1 MGASGWHSPMSPEFI
16 GLILLVALLVIN
28 VQATRRIVRSGQQGF
43 RRAMLLGGVWV
54 VPFLGAWLVRANLQA
69 AAVPADGQPEAG
81 ERESAPAH
89 LEAPAI
95 ATFDVLAHLQNP
107 QDLPQLN
114 WQALDAWAHGAGD
127 RTPQAMAEALNQGR
141 RAWLLH
147 LRDALGTHM
156 HLHEGADCFILSPL
170 APSVASATARYVT
183 TTRQRIDR
191 LLKGMAHFP
200 VAEKCILLVLDDED
214 TYYHYVAQFYGEDG
228 EFARSG
234 GMFIHFGCP
243 HFVVVAADLANIEP
257 VIAHEM
263 THNALAHLHLPTW
276 LDEGLAVNTER
287 RLKGAPPAQ
296 HTAAQL
302 HHLHQLFWTPERM
315 QEFWAGTS
323 FQRTD
328 DGNLLSYEL
337 ARILVD
343 HMARD
348 WAAFTGFVNAAQ
360 RSDAGAQA
368 AAEMLAVDLG
378 RSVGALLG
386 MDSDTGL
393 APDPVRWGR
402 AAA

>member
-1 MGASGWHSPMSPEFI
+1 MSPEFI
-16 GLILLVALLVIN
+16 GVALLAGLLVLN
-28 VQATRRIVRSGQQGF
+28 VHATRKIARSGEQGF
-43 RRAMLLGGVWV
+43 RKAMLMGGVWV
-54 VPFLGAWLVRANLQA
+54 IPFLGAWLVKSHLQTAALPDDGNPGAGQAEPAPTQLQA
-69 AAVPADGQPEAG
+69 PGGAA
-81 ERESAPAH
+81 
-89 LEAPAI
+89 
-95 ATFDVLAHLQNP
+95 FDVLAHLQNR
-107 QDLPQLN
+107 QDLPQMD
-114 WQALDAWAHGAGD
+114 WAALDTWAHGAGD
-127 RTPQAMAEALNQGR
+127 RAPEAVAEALNQGR

-147 LRDALGTHM
+147 LRDALGAHM
-156 HLHEGADCFILSPL
+156 HLYEGADCFILSPL
-170 APSVASATARYVT
+170 APAVARATARYVT

-191 LLKGMAHFP
+191 LLAGMAHFP
-200 VAEKCILLVLDDED
+200 VAEKSILLVLQDED

-243 HFVVVAADLANIEP
+243 HFVVVAAELAAIEP

-296 HTAAQL
+296 HTPAQL
-302 HHLHQLFWTPERM
+302 HYLHQRFWTPERM

-348 WAAFTGFVNAAQ
+348 WAAFTAFVTTAQ
-360 RSDAGAQA
+360 RRDAGAQA
-368 AAEMLAVDLG
+368 ADEVLSVDLG
-378 RSVGALLG
+378 RSVGALLDIDG
-386 MDSDTGL
+386 DDHAGW
-393 APDPVRWGR
+393 APESARWGD
-402 AAA
+402 AAG

>member
-1 MGASGWHSPMSPEFI
+1 MPPPPTALIELAGIERVFRLGDSEVHALHELDLRIDAGEYVAVMGPSGSGKST
-16 GLILLVALLVIN
+16 LLN
-28 VQATRRIVRSGQQGF
+28 
-43 RRAMLLGGVWV
+43 LLGLLDPKFEGLSEM
-54 VPFLGAWLVRANLQA
+54 PE
-69 AAVPADGQPEAG
+69 GQ
-81 ERESAPAH
+81 
-89 LEAPAI
+89 
-95 ATFDVLAHLQNP
+95 
-107 QDLPQLN
+107 
-114 WQALDAWAHGAGD
+114 
-127 RTPQAMAEALNQGR
+127 R
-141 RAWLLH
+141 RKD

-170 APSVASATARYVT
+170 EPSVARATARYVT

-191 LLKGMAHFP
+191 LLAGMAHFP
-200 VAEKCILLVLDDED
+200 VAEKSILLVLDDED
-214 TYYHYVAQFYGEDG
+214 TYYHYVAQFYGSDG

-243 HFVVVAADLANIEP
+243 HFVVVAADLAAIEP

-263 THNALAHLHLPTW
+263 THSALAHLHLPTW

-296 HTAAQL
+296 HTPAQL
-302 HHLHQLFWTPERM
+302 HHLHQRFWTPERM

-348 WAAFTGFVNAAQ
+348 WAAFTAFVTTAQ
-360 RSDAGAQA
+360 RRDAGAQA
-368 AAEMLAVDLG
+368 AVEVLSVDLG
-378 RSVGALLG
+378 SSVGALLDIVDNDG
-386 MDSDTGL
+386 W
-393 APDPVRWGR
+393 APDPARWGG

>member
-1 MGASGWHSPMSPEFI
+1 MTPEFI
-16 GLILLVALLVIN
+16 ALVLVVALLVVN
-28 VQATRRIVRSGQQGF
+28 VQASRRIARSGESSF
-43 RRAMLLGGVWV
+43 RKTMWVGGVWV
-54 VPFLGAWLVRANLQA
+54 LPFLGAWLAKSHLPPTAESGDDLQ
-69 AAVPADGQPEAG
+69 DIGEA
-81 ERESAPAH
+81 EPAPAI
-89 LEAPAI
+89 LEAPGMGG
-95 ATFDVLAHLQNP
+95 FDVLARLHHP
-107 QDLPQLN
+107 QDLPQLD
-114 WQALDAWAHGAGD
+114 WPALDAWAHGDSGD
-127 RTPQAMAEALNQGR
+127 RRPEDIAQALNQGR

-147 LRDALGTHM
+147 LRDALGQHM

-170 APSVASATARYVT
+170 DRSVARATARYVT
-183 TTRQRIDR
+183 TTRQRIER
-191 LLKGMAHFP
+191 LLAGMAHFP

-243 HFVVVAADLANIEP
+243 HFVVVAADLAAIEP

-263 THNALAHLHLPTW
+263 THNALAHLQLPTW

-296 HTAAQL
+296 YTAAQL
-302 HHLHQLFWTPERM
+302 HHMHQRFWTPERM

-348 WAAFTGFVNAAQ
+348 WAAFTAFVNAAQ
-360 RSDAGAQA
+360 RADAGAQA
-368 AAEMLAVDLG
+368 ASDALAVDLG
-378 RSVGALLG
+378 RSVGALLDIG
-386 MDSDTGL
+386 DAYAW
-393 APDPVRWGR
+393 APDPGRWRR

>member
-1 MGASGWHSPMSPEFI
+1 MLLCWLPFAMPPEFF

-28 VQATRRIVRSGQQGF
+28 VQTTRRIVRSGEQGF
-43 RRAMLLGGVWV
+43 RKVMLMSGVWV
-54 VPFLGAWLVRANLQA
+54 VPFLGAWLVKTNLSA
-69 AAVPADGQPEAG
+69 AAVPSDRQPESG
-81 ERESAPAH
+81 EPEPAPTH
-89 LEAPAI
+89 LEAPGVAG
-95 ATFDVLAHLQNP
+95 FNVLAHLQNP
-107 QDLPQLN
+107 QDLPQLD
-114 WQALDAWAHGAGD
+114 WPALDAWSRGAGG
-127 RTPQAMAEALNQGR
+127 RAPEAVAEALNQGR

-147 LRDALGTHM
+147 LRDALGIHM

-170 APSVASATARYVT
+170 PLSVARATERYVT

-243 HFVVVAADLANIEP
+243 HFVVVAADLAAIEP

-263 THNALAHLHLPTW
+263 THNALAHLQLPTW

-302 HHLHQLFWTPERM
+302 HHLHQRFWTPERM

-348 WAAFTGFVNAAQ
+348 WSAFTGFVNAAQ

-368 AAEMLAVDLG
+368 AADMLAVDLG

-386 MDSDTGL
+386 MDSDAGL
-393 APDPVRWGR
+393 APNPKRWGR

>member
-1 MGASGWHSPMSPEFI
+1 MSPEFI
-16 GLILLVALLVIN
+16 GLALLAGLLVVN
-28 VQATRRIVRSGQQGF
+28 VQATRQIARSGEQGF
-43 RRAMLLGGVWV
+43 RKAMFMGGVWAI
-54 VPFLGAWLVRANLQA
+54 PFLGAWLVKANLQTL
-69 AAVPADGQPEAG
+69 AVPDDNHAVAG
-81 ERESAPAH
+81 EAEPAPMH
-89 LEAPAI
+89 LQAPGVAS
-95 ATFDVLAHLQNP
+95 FDVLTHLHNR
-107 QDLPQLN
+107 QDLPQMD
-114 WQALDAWAHGAGD
+114 WPALDIWAHGAGD
-127 RTPQAMAEALNQGR
+127 RAPEVAAEALNQGR

-147 LRDALGTHM
+147 LRDALGAHM

-170 APSVASATARYVT
+170 APSVARATARYVT

-191 LLKGMAHFP
+191 LLAGMAHFP
-200 VAEKCILLVLDDED
+200 VTEKCILLVLEDED

-243 HFVVVAADLANIEP
+243 HFVVVAADLAAIEP

-296 HTAAQL
+296 HTPAQL
-302 HHLHQLFWTPERM
+302 HYLHQRFWTPERM

-348 WAAFTGFVNAAQ
+348 WAAFTAFVTTAQ
-360 RSDAGAQA
+360 RSDGGAQA
-368 AAEMLAVDLG
+368 AADVLSVDLG
-378 RSVGALLG
+378 RSVGALLDIDG
-386 MDSDTGL
+386 DDHAGW
-393 APDPVRWGR
+393 APDPARWGR
-402 AAA
+402 AAG

>member
-1 MGASGWHSPMSPEFI
+1 M
-16 GLILLVALLVIN
+16 
-28 VQATRRIVRSGQQGF
+28 
-43 RRAMLLGGVWV
+43 
-54 VPFLGAWLVRANLQA
+54 
-69 AAVPADGQPEAG
+69 AD
-81 ERESAPAH
+81 
-89 LEAPAI
+89 
-95 ATFDVLAHLQNP
+95 
-107 QDLPQLN
+107 
-114 WQALDAWAHGAGD
+114 
-127 RTPQAMAEALNQGR
+127 ALNQGR

-170 APSVASATARYVT
+170 EPSVARATARYVT

-191 LLKGMAHFP
+191 LLAGMAHFP
-200 VAEKCILLVLDDED
+200 VAEKSILLVLDDED
-214 TYYHYVAQFYGEDG
+214 TYYHYVAQFYGSDG

-234 GMFIHFGCP
+234 GMFIQFGCP
-243 HFVVVAADLANIEP
+243 HFVVVAADLAAIEP

-263 THNALAHLHLPTW
+263 THSALAHLHLPTW

-296 HTAAQL
+296 HTPAQL
-302 HHLHQLFWTPERM
+302 HHLHQRFWTPERM

-348 WAAFTGFVNAAQ
+348 WAAFTAFVTTAQ
-360 RSDAGAQA
+360 RRDAGAQA
-368 AAEMLAVDLG
+368 AVEVLSVDLG
-378 RSVGALLG
+378 SSVGALLDIVDNEG
-386 MDSDTGL
+386 W
-393 APDPVRWGR
+393 APDPARWGG

>member
-1 MGASGWHSPMSPEFI
+1 M
-16 GLILLVALLVIN
+16 
-28 VQATRRIVRSGQQGF
+28 R
-43 RRAMLLGGVWV
+43 
-54 VPFLGAWLVRANLQA
+54 
-69 AAVPADGQPEAG
+69 
-81 ERESAPAH
+81 
-89 LEAPAI
+89 
-95 ATFDVLAHLQNP
+95 AHLQNP
-107 QDLPQLN
+107 QDLPQLD
-114 WQALDAWAHGAGD
+114 WPALDAWAHGTGD
-127 RTPQAMAEALNQGR
+127 RAPEAVADALNQGR

-170 APSVASATARYVT
+170 EPSVARATARYVT

-191 LLKGMAHFP
+191 LLAGMAHFP
-200 VAEKCILLVLDDED
+200 VAEKSILLVLEDED

-243 HFVVVAADLANIEP
+243 HFVVVAADLAAIEP

-263 THNALAHLHLPTW
+263 THNALAHLQLPTW

-302 HHLHQLFWTPERM
+302 HFLHQRFWTPERM

-348 WAAFTGFVNAAQ
+348 WAAFTAFVTTAQ
-360 RSDAGAQA
+360 RRDAGAQA
-368 AAEMLAVDLG
+368 AVEVLSVDLG
-378 RSVGALLG
+378 SSVGALLDIVDNEG
-386 MDSDTGL
+386 W
-393 APDPVRWGR
+393 APDPARWGG

>member
-1 MGASGWHSPMSPEFI
+1 MSPVLI
-16 GLILLVALLVIN
+16 GLVLLVVLLVLN
-28 VQATRRIVRSGQQGF
+28 VQATRQIVRTGLQGF
-43 RRAMLLGGVWV
+43 RKTMLTGGVWV
-54 VPFLGAWLVRANLQA
+54 LPFLGAWLVKIHLQS
-69 AAVPADGQPEAG
+69 AAVPAPGESGAG
-81 ERESAPAH
+81 EAEPAPEH
-89 LEAPAI
+89 LEAPGVAS
-95 ATFDVLAHLQNP
+95 FDVRGHLQNT
-107 QDLPQLN
+107 QNLPQLD
-114 WQALDAWAHGAGD
+114 WPALDAWAHGAGNRAPAAVAD
-127 RTPQAMAEALNQGR
+127 ALNQGR

-170 APSVASATARYVT
+170 EPSVARATARYVT

-191 LLKGMAHFP
+191 LLAGMAHFP
-200 VAEKCILLVLDDED
+200 VAEKSILLVLDDED
-214 TYYHYVAQFYGEDG
+214 TYYHYVAQFYGSDG

-243 HFVVVAADLANIEP
+243 HFVVVAANLAAIEP

-263 THNALAHLHLPTW
+263 THSALAHLHLPTW

-296 HTAAQL
+296 HTPAQL
-302 HHLHQLFWTPERM
+302 HHLHQRFWTPERM

-348 WAAFTGFVNAAQ
+348 WAAFTAFVTTAQ
-360 RSDAGAQA
+360 RRDAGAQA
-368 AAEMLAVDLG
+368 AVEVLSVDLG
-378 RSVGALLG
+378 SSVGALLDIVDNEG
-386 MDSDTGL
+386 W
-393 APDPVRWGR
+393 APDPARWGG

>member
-1 MGASGWHSPMSPEFI
+1 MSPVFV
-16 GLILLVALLVIN
+16 GLVLLVVLLVIN
-28 VQATRRIVRSGQQGF
+28 VQATRQIVRSGEQGF
-43 RRAMLLGGVWV
+43 RTAMLMGGVWV
-54 VPFLGAWLVRANLQA
+54 LPFLGAWLVKTHLQSA
-69 AAVPADGQPEAG
+69 AAWAPGESDAG
-81 ERESAPAH
+81 EAEPAPEH
-89 LEAPAI
+89 LEAPGA
-95 ATFDVLAHLQNP
+95 ASFDVLAHLQNT
-107 QDLPQLN
+107 QDLPQLD
-114 WQALDAWAHGAGD
+114 WPALDAWAHGAGD
-127 RTPQAMAEALNQGR
+127 RAPEVVGEALNQGR
-141 RAWLLH
+141 RGWLLH

-156 HLHEGADCFILSPL
+156 HLQERADCFILSPL
-170 APSVASATARYVT
+170 PPPVARATARYVT

-191 LLKGMAHFP
+191 LLAGMAHFP
-200 VAEKCILLVLDDED
+200 VAEKSILLVLDDED

-243 HFVVVAADLANIEP
+243 HFVVVAANLANIEP

-296 HTAAQL
+296 HSPAQL
-302 HHLHQLFWTPERM
+302 HYLHQRFWTPERM

-323 FQRTD
+323 FHRTD

-348 WAAFTGFVNAAQ
+348 WAAFTAFVTSAQ

-368 AAEMLAVDLG
+368 AGDLLSVDLG
-378 RSVGALLG
+378 RSVGALLDIDDNHG
-386 MDSDTGL
+386 W
-393 APDPVRWGR
+393 APDPARWGT
-402 AAA
+402 AAV

>member
-1 MGASGWHSPMSPEFI
+1 MSPEFI
-16 GLILLVALLVIN
+16 GLVLLVVLLVIN
-28 VQATRRIVRSGQQGF
+28 GKVTRQIVRSGEQGF
-43 RRAMLLGGVWV
+43 RKAMLMGGVWV
-54 VPFLGAWLVRANLQA
+54 VPFLGAWLVKSNLQA
-69 AAVPADGQPEAG
+69 AAARADGHAEAG
-81 ERESAPAH
+81 DAEPAPTH
-89 LEAPAI
+89 LQASGVAG
-95 ATFDVLAHLQNP
+95 FDVLAHLQNP
-107 QDLPQLN
+107 QDLPQLD
-114 WQALDAWAHGAGD
+114 WPALDAWSQGAGS
-127 RTPQAMAEALNQGR
+127 RAPKAVAEALNQGR

-156 HLHEGADCFILSPL
+156 HLHEGADSFILSPL
-170 APSVASATARYVT
+170 ALSVASATARYVT

-191 LLKGMAHFP
+191 LLKGIAHFP
-200 VAEKCILLVLDDED
+200 AAEKSILLVLDDED

-243 HFVVVAADLANIEP
+243 HFVVVAADLAAIEP

-302 HHLHQLFWTPERM
+302 HHLHQRFWTPERM

-360 RSDAGAQA
+360 RSDAGTQA
-368 AAEMLAVDLG
+368 AVDLLGVDLG

-386 MDSDTGL
+386 MDSDAGL
-393 APDPVRWGR
+393 APDPGRWGS